1 MTNSLLKT
9 VTSCLVEQ
17 LFQLECADED
27 QVNEDFSVSLME
39 VVGAELQSLSADDLS
54 KFLGVV
60 TDLLESEEDTQ
71 RREYLEG
78 LAENFGLDQNTV

>member
-9 VTSCLVEQ
+9 VTSCLVDQ

-39 VVGAELQSLSADDLS
+39 MSVAELQSLTADDLS
-54 KFLGVV
+54 KFLDVV
-60 TDLLESEEDTQ
+60 AELIASEEDAQ